1 MLFDSESP
9 PSSLDRRQYKE
20 AYHQLMKCY
29 DALISALLSGA
40 EVSRQEHEE
49 MSRLMQMLMEPS
61 VMPMYRVLA
70 PDFYDRYLMKG

>member
-1 MLFDSESP
+1 MKNHAHKVARFGLLAALSLVLGFFDRAIP
-9 PSSLDRRQYKE
+9 LT
-20 AYHQLMKCY
+20 
-29 DALISALLSGA
+29 ALLSGA